1 MSTYQSQYDTLLSYY
16 STQENIVTLLRQH
29 RLYFEM
35 IPSLRRP
42 ADCLI
47 CVPLPVVKL
56 ASAPEGKNH
65 TQLECDIAVVM
76 CDPDWKVKIGR
87 EIFIFIHRPGEDFAT
102 LLKRWRQV
110 EVTLSDEY
118 SLLLPIKYHNLLGD
132 RADYLFP
139 LFVTLDYT
147 PSRIRRGLEGASLPY
162 VNAELP
168 KETIEPPSDDN
179 PERLEN
185 FVPDEPD

>member
-1 MSTYQSQYDTLLSYY
+1 MSTYQYQYDALLSHY
-16 STQENIVTLLRQH
+16 STQENVIKLLRQY
-29 RLYFEM
+29 RPYFEM

-42 ADCLI
+42 TDCVI
-47 CVPLPVVKL
+47 CVPLPVIKL

-65 TQLECDIAVVM
+65 TQLQCDIGVVM
-76 CDPDWKVKIGR
+76 CDPDWKVKVGR
-87 EIFIFIHRPGEDFAT
+87 EVFIFIHRPGEDFSD

-118 SLLLPIKYHNLLGD
+118 SWLLPIKYRNLLGD

-147 PSRIRRGLEGASLPY
+147 PSRIIRGLEGASLPY
-162 VNAELP
+162 VSAELP
-168 KETIEPPSDDN
+168 QETIDPQPT
-179 PERLEN
+179 EN
-185 FVPDEPD
+185 LITDG